1 MYSLYIHVL
10 FCLFKQLKQGL
21 WVWVSCVSLIPRL
34 CSWWTCKC
42 PSSSSMLWTT
52 STNSH
57 PSPPLRA
64 LSSPWEPHCC
74 WDVSSWGGY
83 SNLMSC
89 FPCRCNAPKFLIY
102 HWASKTASFPYF
114 PSPTVD
120 GAARLGSSLFNELRN
135 AVFAKVAQSSIRRV
149 AKTTFL
155 HLHSLDLSY
164 HLSRQ
169 TGAMSRAVDRGT
181 RYTFSVTIV
190 SCHVS

>member
-1 MYSLYIHVL
+1 M
-10 FCLFKQLKQGL
+10 
-21 WVWVSCVSLIPRL
+21 
-34 CSWWTCKC
+34 
-42 PSSSSMLWTT
+42 
-52 STNSH
+52 
-57 PSPPLRA
+57 
-64 LSSPWEPHCC
+64 
-74 WDVSSWGGY
+74 
-83 SNLMSC
+83 
-89 FPCRCNAPKFLIY
+89 
-102 HWASKTASFPYF
+102 
-114 PSPTVD
+114 VD

-181 RYTFSVTIV
+181 RYAFSVTIV